1 MDEMNLRDK
10 TKTLLSL
17 QYELLGQ
24 EGESSCGATRLG
36 ALAPTLRMPIHTGC

>member
-1 MDEMNLRDK
+1 MDEPNLRDK

-24 EGESSCGATRLG
+24 EGKNSCGATRLD
-36 ALAPTLRMPIHTGC
+36 ALAPTLRMPIHTGS

>member
-1 MDEMNLRDK
+1 MDEPNLRDK

-24 EGESSCGATRLG
+24 EGKL
-36 ALAPTLRMPIHTGC
+36 LRCHPA